1 MRILK
6 RPMFRKGGS
15 TGQGIMTGLVDRTKY
30 AVGDRAKELA
40 EEYKD
45 ILGRPSLDQ
54 LLITG
59 GLNLLSGEG
68 AGRGT
73 LGEVAT
79 AFKKPTDD
87 LFTDIRARN
96 LAAKKMGIEQA
107 EAEKLKGTGSILAA
121 EKRAKFLLPPDATA
135 EQIRAKTA
143 EIIQSEMTGKTYSAQ
158 ANYQRAYEQNKITE
172 GNAIK
177 ARYLTN
183 FEEKLIPKLIKEGK
197 NPVGKI
203 KLKDKSDP
211 EKGYKIKGKLP
222 GIYVDTTS
230 GKVIQ
235 ITPERT
241 TIELPELSKEIK
253 K

>member
-59 GLNLLSGEG
+59 GLNLLSGQG

-107 EAEKLKGTGSILAA
+107 QAEELKKFSGSQLTNRKKAIVNLRSKGTELTEENIDRETARLNRLDEFGKPLSPDRERAALEASYLDDYGTAGYKARTHASFDLDVAPKLKAA
-121 EKRAKFLLPPDATA
+121 DKVPKDA
-135 EQIRAKTA
+135 IRMDKDGNYKT
-143 EIIQSEMTGKTYSAQ
+143 
-158 ANYQRAYEQNKITE
+158 
-172 GNAIK
+172 
-177 ARYLTN
+177 
-183 FEEKLIPKLIKEGK
+183 
-197 NPVGKI
+197 
-203 KLKDKSDP
+203 
-211 EKGYKIKGKLP
+211 KGKRP
-222 GIYVDTTS
+222 GVYIDVENA
-230 GKVIQ
+230 KVI
-235 ITPERT
+235 EFDGNT
-241 TIELPELSKEIK
+241 TTELKEFSKLLR
-253 K
+253 

>member
-1 MRILK
+1 MRVLK

-40 EEYKD
+40 EEYRE

-68 AGRGT
+68 AGKGT

-107 EAEKLKGTGSILAA
+107 QAEKLKGTGSILAA
-121 EKRAKFLLPPDATA
+121 EKRAKFLLPPGATA

-172 GNAIK
+172 GNAIR

-230 GKVIQ
+230 GKVIE

>member
-1 MRILK
+1 MRVLK

-15 TGQGIMTGLVDRTKY
+15 TGQGIMTGLVDRTNMD
-30 AVGDRAKELA
+30 VGGRAKELA
-40 EEYKD
+40 EEYRE

-107 EAEKLKGTGSILAA
+107 QAERLKGTGSVLAA

-143 EIIQSEMTGKTYSAQ
+143 EIIKSEMTGKTYSPQ

-172 GNAIK
+172 GNAIR

-230 GKVIQ
+230 GKVIE
-235 ITPERT
+235 ITKERT

-253 K
+253 Q